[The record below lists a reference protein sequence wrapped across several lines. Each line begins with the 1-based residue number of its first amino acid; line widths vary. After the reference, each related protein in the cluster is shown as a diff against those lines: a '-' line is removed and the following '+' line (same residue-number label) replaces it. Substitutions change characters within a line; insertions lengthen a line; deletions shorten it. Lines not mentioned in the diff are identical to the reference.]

1 MVIVK
6 YNKSEESDYPRTS
19 EYKCVNLTFLLW
31 REVIYMDFY
40 LIRILIALHI
50 LSY

>member
-31 REVIYMDFY
+31 REVIYMDFNSFIQIKY
-40 LIRILIALHI
+40 NIHL
-50 LSY
+50 